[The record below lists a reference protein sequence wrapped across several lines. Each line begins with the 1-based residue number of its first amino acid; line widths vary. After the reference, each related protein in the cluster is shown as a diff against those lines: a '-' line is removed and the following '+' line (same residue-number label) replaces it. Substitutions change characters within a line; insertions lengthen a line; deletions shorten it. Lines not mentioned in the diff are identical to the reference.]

1 MPNRQECPVCA
12 ETVRKDLI
20 ECPRCAYKACSSCIR
35 TYLLGSHFDAHC
47 MNCRHT
53 LDRRFMSHHFP
64 RSFITTEFKKH
75 RADVLLER
83 ERSLFPETMAR
94 VQNDLLQERLLAEMA
109 LIEKKRRE
117 LTSELVRVRHQLY
130 RAQHPVQGPSGP
142 SGQSKPLSVRP
153 CIHEGCKGYLD
164 EQTGECGL
172 CLQTT
177 CLECN
182 VAKEPSHACRQED
195 KDSWVLIRSSTKPCP
210 RCHARIHR
218 ISGCRQMWCPVCHS
232 AFDYLT
238 GKMETGVIHN
248 PHYFEYLHRTGA
260 EAQANPH
267 APYQGGLLQL
277 QRAVKTQ
284 HDREAWYQFYRAIT
298 HVRHIEMPKRR
309 DATLLPFHDTTLD
322 LRKQFMRNQLDETT
336 YKKRIQ
342 EREKKW
348 LKDKD
353 LFTVMQTF
361 VEVGADLVQSL
372 RHEEEPDVWQVK
384 AVQRSS
390 LRVFFNDSV
399 QDINFQYQS
408 KVPVLNEFFILQT
421 L

>member
-1 MPNRQECPVCA
+1 
-12 ETVRKDLI
+12 
-20 ECPRCAYKACSSCIR
+20 
-35 TYLLGSHFDAHC
+35 

-53 LDRRFMSHHFP
+53 LDRRFMTHHFP
-64 RSFITTEFKKH
+64 RSFITMEFKKH

-94 VQNDLLQERLLAEMA
+94 VQNDLLQERLLAEIT
-109 LIEKKRRE
+109 LVEQKRRE
-117 LTSELVRVRHQLY
+117 LTNELARVRYQLY
-130 RAQHPVQGPSGP
+130 RAQHPGPQGENK
-142 SGQSKPLSVRP
+142 KPVSVRP
-153 CIHEGCKGYLD
+153 CTREDCRGYLD

-172 CLQTT
+172 CRNTT

-182 VAKEPSHACRQED
+182 VAREKEEHVCRQED
-195 KDSWVLIRSSTKPCP
+195 KDTWVLIRSSSKPCP
-210 RCHARIHR
+210 GCSARIHR

-232 AFDYLT
+232 AFDYIT

-260 EAQANPH
+260 EAQANHHDGVVMP
-267 APYQGGLLQL
+267 QGGILRL
-277 QRAVKTQ
+277 QRAVKQ
-284 HDREAWYQFYRAIT
+284 QPDREAWYQFYRAIA

-309 DATLLPFHDTTLD
+309 DATRLPFHETTLD
-322 LRKQFMRNQLDETT
+322 LRKQFMRNQLDETI

-353 LFTVMQTF
+353 LFTVMETF
-361 VEVGADLVQSL
+361 VEVGTDLVQSL
-372 RHEEEPDVWQVK
+372 CHEEEPDVWQVK

-408 KVPVLNEFFILQT
+408 RTPVFNELFILQKT
-421 L
+421 S